1 MGIQWLSCEVFDVY
15 GCVSVR
21 WFLLDWGLD
30 IMSVQ
35 KNKLSEIS
43 VSCKGN
49 SINVSRYKFSE
60 MISGNYLVQHL
71 FPLAQMKIGL
81 VCRKL
86 SLSPTMGQPLQYSFT
101 VITIEQQCLSSHKSY
116 TFVLLLHQPPSL

>member
-1 MGIQWLSCEVFDVY
+1 MY

-101 VITIEQQCLSSHKSY
+101 VITIEQQCPSSHKSY